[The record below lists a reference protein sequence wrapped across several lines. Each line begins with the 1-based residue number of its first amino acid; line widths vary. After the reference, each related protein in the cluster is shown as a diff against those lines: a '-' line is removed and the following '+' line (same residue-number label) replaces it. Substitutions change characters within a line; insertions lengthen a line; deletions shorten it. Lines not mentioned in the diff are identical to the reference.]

1 MVFYRKYRPQTINDL
16 DNAEVRENLSA
27 LLKNEVPHAFL
38 FTGPKG
44 LGKTSTARIVA
55 KVVNCTT
62 RNQESRIKNQEK
74 KENKNH
80 DSSFMMPDSSME
92 PCNTCDA
99 CTTITNGTNLDILEI
114 DAASNRGI
122 DEIRDLKE
130 KIRLAPL
137 SVQKKVYIIDEVH
150 MLTTEAFNALLKTLE
165 EPPSHVVFILCT
177 TELHKV
183 PTTILSRSFHI
194 AFHLATTDE
203 LVRSFK
209 RIVAGEKLTI
219 NPEALTEIARLSEGG
234 FRDGAKI
241 FEEVVALAKGKEITR
256 ELIEEV
262 YQIKGLFT
270 HTTKLLAAFLGRDR
284 KGGLSVIQELVSQG
298 TDIKYFV
305 SVCIDT
311 LHQELLKRTGVEGI
325 RSDLD
330 LPGVGTETLTKLLR
344 VFMQVQFELKSAVL
358 MQLPLELALLEWCG
372 TVVEETIEVKNTL
385 EENEEQQATIETT
398 VQTEKV
404 VMSTD
409 SVSVA
414 SLRKQVGNIAKIKA
428 LYGETKEVIVKET
441 ITTSDLN
448 LMHVPNDGMTQEWL
462 TEFWRSIISE
472 MKQHNHTLAGV
483 LRGCMIREFDKKN
496 LIIQTAFKFHKEKLD
511 DARTKQLLEQVC
523 KGLIGN
529 PVSVSIELKAN

>member
-16 DNAEVRENLSA
+16 DNAEVRGNLYA
-27 LLKNEVPHAFL
+27 LLKGDVPHAFL

-55 KVVNCTT
+55 KVINCTT
-62 RNQESRIKNQEK
+62 R
-74 KENKNH
+74 KEL
-80 DSSFMMPDSSME
+80 E
-92 PCNTCDA
+92 PCNTCDS
-99 CTTITNGTNLDILEI
+99 CTTITQGTNLDILEI

-122 DEIRDLKE
+122 DEIRELKE

-183 PTTILSRSFHI
+183 PMTILSRSFHI
-194 AFHLATTDE
+194 AFHLATKEE
-203 LVRSFK
+203 LIRSFT
-209 RIVAGEKLTI
+209 RIVTGEKLTI
-219 NPEALTEIARLSEGG
+219 EQEALAEIARLSEGG

-241 FEEVVALAKGKEITR
+241 FEEVVSLAKGKKITQA
-256 ELIEEV
+256 LIQEV

-270 HTTKLLAAFLGRDR
+270 YTSRLLAAFIQKDS
-284 KGGLSVIQELVSQG
+284 KEGLAVIQELISQG

-311 LHQELLKRTGVEGI
+311 LHNELLKRNGI
-325 RSDLD
+325 AEISSDIATPD
-330 LPGVGTETLTKLLR
+330 VSTEALTKFLR
-344 VFMQVQFELKSAVL
+344 IFMQVQFEIKSAVL
-358 MQLPLELALLEWCG
+358 AQLPLELALLEWSG
-372 TVVEETIEVKNTL
+372 PVIIEQKVT
-385 EENEEQQATIETT
+385 ENNDAKGDVAEITT
-398 VQTEKV
+398 QTEKV
-404 VMSTD
+404 VISTD
-409 SVSVA
+409 NVSVA

-428 LYGETKEVIVKET
+428 LYGEPKEVIVKET
-441 ITTSDLN
+441 IMTSDLN
-448 LMHVPNDGMTQEWL
+448 LMHVPNDGITQEWL

-483 LRGCMIREFDKKN
+483 LRGCMIRDFDKKT
-496 LIIQTAFKFHKEKLD
+496 LIIETAFKFHKEKLD
-511 DARTKQLLEQVC
+511 DARTKQMLEQVC
-523 KGLIGN
+523 RGLLGN
-529 PVSVSIELKAN
+529 PVQVTIELKSS